1 MKGGVQGQ
9 PPIATHK
16 ERAPACPAANR
27 SGGEP
32 CTGGLSQK
40 RQAARRPAR
49 RSTVK
54 CCISHKEGL
63 QWALRREI
71 RGTGSAEPSFNTHLI
86 FMEPQQ
92 HQPPCREHSRS
103 TEGEQRFPNKQL
115 LAEKHRHLVH
125 KTTWHAG
132 NAGRAGTRCGETP
145 SPPRLPPWLSV
156 QQSDLEQVTHPG
168 LATGVSPVPVGR
180 KEMGPQGGRWS
191 GWMNALTYSTHVY
204 LGLTRWH
211 CSRCQEQ

>member
-1 MKGGVQGQ
+1 MRGGVQDQ
-9 PPIATHK
+9 PPIATRK

-145 SPPRLPPWLSV
+145 PPRGFRPGSRSSRVTLSKSHILAWPQVSLPCQW
-156 QQSDLEQVTHPG
+156 
-168 LATGVSPVPVGR
+168 AGR
-180 KEMGPQGGRWS
+180 KWDHKEDGGVD
-191 GWMNALTYSTHVY
+191 G
-204 LGLTRWH
+204 
-211 CSRCQEQ
+211 